1 MSPEN
6 VCIHFKYGYCKYKS
20 NCKMNHVTEECKS
33 ESCSSENC
41 PKRHPKSCFYW
52 TNFGNCKLGGRCA
65 YKHVKSKECERLEMK
80 MNDLIE
86 KCNKKDDVIKELL
99 NDVKTM
105 IKKNMEKDEII
116 RDLVKEVK
124 ELKAKSKEEEIETT
138 GNEKIDVFVKY
149 SKKTLKHLDTMEA
162 DIKKSRKTD
171 CIRKKF
177 KMHSNQMKEDMYS
190 YDLMMPPDL
199 TFIHNVLFSDFNR
212 GHYEQDGGKEEALMV
227 INKCRENFE
236 CFLKDPVDRSQGWI

>member
-1 MSPEN
+1 M
-6 VCIHFKYGYCKYKS
+6 
-20 NCKMNHVTEECKS
+20 
-33 ESCSSENC
+33 
-41 PKRHPKSCFYW
+41 
-52 TNFGNCKLGGRCA
+52 
-65 YKHVKSKECERLEMK
+65 
-80 MNDLIE
+80 
-86 KCNKKDDVIKELL
+86 
-99 NDVKTM
+99 
-105 IKKNMEKDEII
+105 
-116 RDLVKEVK
+116 KEVK

-171 CIRKKF
+171 CMRKKF

>member
-1 MSPEN
+1 MLL
-6 VCIHFKYGYCKYKS
+6 KS
-20 NCKMNHVTEECKS
+20 
-33 ESCSSENC
+33 
-41 PKRHPKSCFYW
+41 FY
-52 TNFGNCKLGGRCA
+52 
-65 YKHVKSKECERLEMK
+65 
-80 MNDLIE
+80 
-86 KCNKKDDVIKELL
+86 
-99 NDVKTM
+99 DVKTM

-171 CIRKKF
+171 CMRKKF

-190 YDLMMPPDL
+190 YDLMMPPDI
-199 TFIHNVLFSDFNR
+199 TFVHNMYSLMILI
-212 GHYEQDGGKEEALMV
+212 EETMKKMV
-227 INKCRENFE
+227 EK
-236 CFLKDPVDRSQGWI
+236 KMP